1 MKAFVLANFLGIAYA
16 FSKNIEFVYK
26 RSMSD
31 PSQDPSLDLSLYLSL
46 DSIGKENILALI
58 LGEKAIDNE
67 CKTELKKYCNS
78 LRNSGLI
85 PENTHPTLKELCENI
100 EQECTNLNDKI
111 NTTSNDTW
119 NSLYDIVTS
128 ISDKNF
134 HLEKIHCNYAH
145 VQCMI
150 FRKFSGFSSIC
161 NEITEQ
167 CYHQINEDLAYEA
180 LLRTLPRDLESQAI
194 CEKKIKES
202 CSKLNRESYYLLWS
216 CFLLKETCGILLNKT
231 KDNCEDLKNLKNT
244 LKNVNT
250 LGNDCYPLLRKCY
263 FHSSNC
269 DEEDKQK
276 CAKLK
281 SLCKEK
287 NIIYSLPHHDLPFNP
302 LNFPL
307 TLQEKIDFQQLHT
320 EALTFGIF
328 LGKPLSTK
336 FSHFLLF
343 SKHYAG
349 ENVDNL
355 DNAKLCT
362 KSLKNCASFEYITE
376 ELANICKKTDQNKV
390 CEELNNE
397 LEEEYMSLKLVLYN
411 KKLSNVSDATNS
423 KSYSWSELP
432 GTISKEDC
440 TSLNYKCYCM
450 DPYSNNTLYNA
461 CRNLRLECFKSAI
474 YGQARDVLEE
484 GLFGLLHNLDPKR
497 TKECIAKLVER
508 CQMVRN
514 NNINLL
520 SMCLRPKETCEALA
534 KDVKLKSHHL
544 RRILD
549 KARDYP
555 REKDCLVLEKQCED
569 LTKDFEELNGPCA
582 TLKRNC
588 AHLRNTK
595 EVKDSLLSK
604 NTDILANVDNC
615 TTYLNRKCPR
625 WFRREINPF
634 NLTCVAHHKSCVI
647 MTEEVQNHCLAFQQ
661 NMEDHKVIEK
671 SKEDEERDNICFL
684 WDGYCDML
692 TGNCPDKLKQS
703 YNGKNGLCVTL
714 KENCKV
720 FREKLPLLKALM
732 YNIKGSLTEKNI
744 CINKLNDYCTKSA
757 HSNKTLENSCKEYSE
772 NKETRAKTCDKLI
785 SWMKILCN
793 TLPVKLGKA
802 AKDLKNRANEFKK
815 TKQETEKAINNS
827 GLFLAIPQT
836 ADGKQN
842 HHLSVRSNIYSNNTA
857 YVRLVRREDVLD
869 IEPSVRQGLAFDLMS
884 LLVELYLEAKGI
896 CNHFIQEC
904 IFEDDCPKF
913 KDSCK
918 KIHESCKEFVLP
930 NAKPHVTTSISTT
943 TLTESTTVADTQ
955 SESTVVTTMIEGK
968 CVALH
973 SKTTWVTSKSI
984 STKITTSVTT
994 LTQKCK
1000 PVPCTTEETQTR
1012 KPETRTEADHTVM
1025 PNEGIKISGLGA
1037 TSIVIWVIGIFVV
1050 I

>member
-1 MKAFVLANFLGIAYA
+1 MKVFALASFLGIAYA
-16 FSKNIEFVYK
+16 FSKNIEFIHK
-26 RSMSD
+26 KSTSNLSQN
-31 PSQDPSLDLSLYLSL
+31 PSQNLLDLSFDLSL
-46 DSIGKENILALI
+46 DSLGEEKILTLI
-58 LGEKAIDNE
+58 LGKDAISSQ
-67 CKTELKKYCNS
+67 CKKKLEEYCNN
-78 LRNSGLI
+78 LKNSNLV
-85 PENTHPTLKELCENI
+85 PKNLHPALKELCGNAEKKCNDLKTQINI
-100 EQECTNLNDKI
+100 LMNNTNESLLDIALN
-111 NTTSNDTW
+111 
-119 NSLYDIVTS
+119 
-128 ISDKNF
+128 ISTEGF
-134 HLEKIHCNYAH
+134 HLEKKYCNYAH
-145 VQCMI
+145 VQCI
-150 FRKFSGFSSIC
+150 FFREFPNFSTVC
-161 NEITEQ
+161 DTMAEQ
-167 CYHQINEDLAYEA
+167 CYHQINEDFAYEV
-180 LLRTLPRDLESQAI
+180 LLRALPRNLENQAA
-194 CEKKIKES
+194 CEEKIKEP
-202 CSKLNRESYYLLWS
+202 CFKLNRESYYLLWS
-216 CFLLKETCGILLNKT
+216 CFQKKYTCENLLKKKSNCKSLEKDIENTFQGAHKLENVCHSLL
-231 KDNCEDLKNLKNT
+231 E
-244 LKNVNT
+244 
-250 LGNDCYPLLRKCY
+250 KCY
-263 FHSSNC
+263 FHSRDCENGEMQNC
-269 DEEDKQK
+269 ME
-276 CAKLK
+276 LK
-281 SLCKEK
+281 KRCEKE
-287 NIIYSLPHHDLPFNP
+287 NIKYPSPHNLPFNP
-302 LNFPL
+302 LEFPP
-307 TLQEKIDFQQLHT
+307 TLQEEIGFYRLYN
-320 EALTFGIF
+320 EAASHGVLIV
-328 LGKPLSTK
+328 KSLSIG
-336 FSHFLLF
+336 FSHFILLAYHITNPAQ
-343 SKHYAG
+343 SRTKRCIKYL
-349 ENVDNL
+349 EN
-355 DNAKLCT
+355 CT
-362 KSLKNCASFEYITE
+362 FEYLTK
-376 ELANICKKTDQNKV
+376 ELADLCNGTNRTEV
-390 CEELNNE
+390 CGKIDKEVQRECNSLQLAFQEKNLFKIKPEARSKLYTLNGLTKIIHEES
-397 LEEEYMSLKLVLYN
+397 Y
-411 KKLSNVSDATNS
+411 AT
-423 KSYSWSELP
+423 L
-432 GTISKEDC
+432 ISKC
-440 TSLNYKCYCM
+440 TYIQSYCNDDLIDACIALKVAYYKAQFYK
-450 DPYSNNTLYNA
+450 LA
-461 CRNLRLECFKSAI
+461 KE
-474 YGQARDVLEE
+474 VLED
-484 GLFGLLHNLDPKR
+484 GLFGLFHNLNSDG
-497 TKECIAKLVER
+497 TKKCIDKLVEK
-508 CQMVRN
+508 CKVVRN
-514 NNINLL
+514 NSINLL
-520 SMCLRPKETCEALA
+520 SMCLKPKETCEALA
-534 KDVKLKSHHL
+534 EDVERKSHRL
-544 RRILD
+544 RHVLD
-549 KARDYP
+549 KTRDYP

-634 NLTCVAHHKSCVI
+634 NLTCVVHHKSCVI